1 MPRSQEAKKI
11 TNNSRCLGRFV
22 VGDKFGPVIPVVISI
37 IAGIGWAIFILLH
50 AFFWSEGFT
59 LFQNIVIGI
68 VSLLIVIAIL
78 GVAWVV
84 WAMRFA

>member
-1 MPRSQEAKKI
+1 
-11 TNNSRCLGRFV
+11 LGWLDV
-22 VGDKFGPVIPVVISI
+22 DGKFGPVIPIVVSI
-37 IAGIGWAIFILLH
+37 IAGIGWIIFILLH

-68 VSLLIVIAIL
+68 VSLLIVVAVL

-84 WAMRFA
+84 WALRAA

>member
-1 MPRSQEAKKI
+1 MA
-11 TNNSRCLGRFV
+11 
-22 VGDKFGPVIPVVISI
+22 DKFGPVIPIVVSI

-68 VSLLIVIAIL
+68 ISLLIVAAIL

-84 WAMRFA
+84 WVMRAA

>member
-1 MPRSQEAKKI
+1 VDS
-11 TNNSRCLGRFV
+11 
-22 VGDKFGPVIPVVISI
+22 KFGPAVPIAISI
-37 IAGIGWAIFILLH
+37 IGGIGWVVFILLH

-78 GVAWVV
+78 GVTWVV
-84 WAMRFA
+84 WALRAA